1 LSPEAV
7 AVRLESPAAGVL
19 VRAVRPLFRSFR
31 RPVESAQGPLALD
44 LSLGGTPVAGTV
56 SAVQVTLRQDVG
68 RALPVQVR
76 IPLPPG
82 AALAEKVKD
91 VRQVQGALYLHTQM
105 DADALPRVLQ
115 IPLRFGLAGKILM
128 PEATATVTDEE
139 LPPTRAPARP
149 IVVQSR

>member
-1 LSPEAV
+1 
-7 AVRLESPAAGVL
+7 
-19 VRAVRPLFRSFR
+19 
-31 RPVESAQGPLALD
+31 
-44 LSLGGTPVAGTV
+44 
-56 SAVQVTLRQDVG
+56 
-68 RALPVQVR
+68 
-76 IPLPPG
+76 
-82 AALAEKVKD
+82 
-91 VRQVQGALYLHTQM
+91 M